1 MGLLVCVQC
10 CLLLQVAAQK
20 KTVQQDTAALFDTY
34 VKKAI
39 KEWEVPGLAIVV
51 VKNNQ
56 VVFKKSYGTR
66 ELGTTQWVD
75 NQTLFVCASTTKAMT
90 ATCMGMLVDEGKL
103 KWDDPV
109 IKYLPSLQL
118 YDPFV
123 TRELR
128 VRDLFLHNS
137 GVGNTDYLWADN
149 TLSSDEIL
157 DHLKLVSPSYS
168 FRSGFIYQNIF
179 YLIAGKV
186 IEKISGKPWSVFIRE
201 RIFQPLGM
209 NRTVSQFAQI
219 KDDNFSKP
227 HYRIDST
234 ITVITHD
241 RETDTIGPAGSVLS
255 CIDDISLWLKC
266 MLDSSKYAGGR
277 LVKPDTW
284 KELLKPQTLVT
295 EQEFYPTQKITKPNF
310 TTYAMGWF
318 QQDYKGRKLNFHTGS
333 LSGAVAIHAQMPEEK
348 TGVYIFGNLDHA
360 ELRHALMFRALDQF
374 ALGGDRDWS
383 TEFLTLYTQIKN
395 EARKKTKESE
405 AKRVLNTHPSLPIE
419 EYIGKYQHPLFGSI
433 EIIMLNGKLTSITNH
448 ITTGTIDHWNYDT
461 FRLVYDQKWK
471 GKEYLNFHLNT
482 EGKVS
487 EISMNGVVLEKIN
500 TK

>member
-1 MGLLVCVQC
+1 MRKIMGLLVCVQC

-149 TLSSDEIL
+149 TLSSD
-157 DHLKLVSPSYS
+157 
-168 FRSGFIYQNIF
+168 
-179 YLIAGKV
+179 
-186 IEKISGKPWSVFIRE
+186 
-201 RIFQPLGM
+201 
-209 NRTVSQFAQI
+209 
-219 KDDNFSKP
+219 
-227 HYRIDST
+227 
-234 ITVITHD
+234 
-241 RETDTIGPAGSVLS
+241 
-255 CIDDISLWLKC
+255 
-266 MLDSSKYAGGR
+266 
-277 LVKPDTW
+277 
-284 KELLKPQTLVT
+284 
-295 EQEFYPTQKITKPNF
+295 
-310 TTYAMGWF
+310 
-318 QQDYKGRKLNFHTGS
+318 
-333 LSGAVAIHAQMPEEK
+333 
-348 TGVYIFGNLDHA
+348 
-360 ELRHALMFRALDQF
+360 
-374 ALGGDRDWS
+374 
-383 TEFLTLYTQIKN
+383 
-395 EARKKTKESE
+395 
-405 AKRVLNTHPSLPIE
+405 
-419 EYIGKYQHPLFGSI
+419 
-433 EIIMLNGKLTSITNH
+433 
-448 ITTGTIDHWNYDT
+448 
-461 FRLVYDQKWK
+461 
-471 GKEYLNFHLNT
+471 
-482 EGKVS
+482 
-487 EISMNGVVLEKIN
+487 
-500 TK
+500 